1 MRAVLHALGVQ
12 EEAAFKSAFAL
23 AGGLGLKQETCGAI
37 TGGAMCLSM
46 LSDKYGRS
54 WDNFNKW
61 GIEQLVDSLLDV
73 GKFADKCKEMMGG
86 DKCIDLAGMEIQSAA
101 DVEKYVA
108 TPNFEGCCVNC
119 AKVAKLT
126 VETLLEED

>member
-1 MRAVLHALGVQ
+1 MRAVLHALGFQ
-12 EEAAFKSAFAL
+12 KEAAFKAAFAL
-23 AGGLGLKQETCGAI
+23 AGGLGLKQQTCGAI

-61 GIEQLVDSLLDV
+61 GIGQLIDGLLEV
-73 GKFADKCKEMMGG
+73 GKFADKCAAMMGG
-86 DKCIDLAGMEIQSAA
+86 DQCRELAGMEIKNAA
-101 DVEKYVA
+101 DVEKYVT

-126 VETLLEED
+126 VETLLDEA

>member
-12 EEAAFKSAFAL
+12 EEAAFTASFAM
-23 AGGLGLKQETCGAI
+23 AGGLGLTQETCGAI

-46 LSDKYGRS
+46 LSEKYGRS

-61 GIEQLVDSLLDV
+61 GMEQIIDSLLKI
-73 GKFADKCKEMMGG
+73 GKFAEKCTEMMGG
-86 DKCIDLAGMEIQSAA
+86 NKCIDLAGMELKNAA

-119 AKVAKLT
+119 AKVAKLV
-126 VETLLEED
+126 VETLLDEA